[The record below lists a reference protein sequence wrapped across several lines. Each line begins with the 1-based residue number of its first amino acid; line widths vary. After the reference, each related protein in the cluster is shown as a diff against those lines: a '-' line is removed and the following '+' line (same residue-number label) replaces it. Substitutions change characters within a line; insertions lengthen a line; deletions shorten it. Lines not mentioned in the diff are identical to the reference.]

1 MVIDGQALVLKCN
14 SVTEQYL
21 QWFKSTIDAGGAA
34 VPAAAE
40 DGAPTPAVPAGRSK
54 VSQEQLNVQIN
65 AAREKIEALT
75 VDRPHVQPADP
86 TAAANEFL
94 SSFRDD
100 HPRDTRDKNGH
111 PHREQQQVVEEGEI
125 GHEPS
130 PPPVMR
136 PPPPPPLESGNE
148 KIGEA
153 VMPPPPP
160 ASEESDLKHAAMLKK
175 APVITRKRPLT
186 SAFNEDDEED
196 ETEKKARKLIPI
208 QYSAEE
214 LKAVYDGSGNAP
226 GSSLPPVPINP
237 AEQRKRQLMAIVPK
251 DQDAVFS
258 YPVKWEMLDSAPQ
271 DVKSK
276 LFEWINKK
284 IKALVGD
291 DEDGAGF
298 ADFIVGEVHAHRSAE
313 KILANVQDVL
323 DEDAAGFVMQLFK
336 VRELCVIRICVL
348 FTL

>member
-1 MVIDGQALVLKCN
+1 MVVDGQALVLKCN

-21 QWFKSTIDAGGAA
+21 QYFKSTIDGGAVA
-34 VPAAAE
+34 AAAAE
-40 DGAPTPAVPAGRSK
+40 EGAPTPAFPASRLK
-54 VSQEQLNVQIN
+54 VSQEQLNTQIN

-75 VDRPHVQPADP
+75 ADRPQVQPADP

-94 SSFRDD
+94 SSFGDG
-100 HPRDTRDKNGH
+100 HPRDSRDNRDH
-111 PHREQQQVVEEGEI
+111 RHREQQQAVEEGEI
-125 GHEPS
+125 GHEPP

-136 PPPPPPLESGNE
+136 PPPPPLESGNE
-148 KIGEA
+148 KIA
-153 VMPPPPP
+153 AAAMPPQPVLGQ
-160 ASEESDLKHAAMLKK
+160 SDLKHAALLKK

-186 SAFNEDDEED
+186 TAFNEEDEED

-214 LKAVYDGSGNAP
+214 LKAVHEARGSAP
-226 GSSLPPVPINP
+226 GSSLPTVPINP
-237 AEQRKRQLMAIVPK
+237 AEERKKQLMAIVPK
-251 DQDAVFS
+251 DQDAIFS
-258 YPVKWEMLDSAPQ
+258 YPVKWEMLDSASP

-276 LFEWINKK
+276 LSGWINKK
-284 IKALVGD
+284 IKSLVGD

-313 KILANVQDVL
+313 KIFANVQDVL

-336 VRELCVIRICVL
+336 LVIFQTEELALDKQR
-348 FTL
+348 